1 MNMDFSQEI
10 IEQIRELHESAKIE
24 AQQLKK
30 TAEEAAATERL
41 WARCRE
47 YVTKGWTLHFMALT
61 EEESGRLKQMRSE
74 ANPIVPQFE
83 AAYRAAKDDSDKVF
97 RRYPAALEQASTASG
112 LAPDAN
118 SRHPKY
124 TFESGFFRL
133 EIDEKKRLA
142 RLSDYEGRL
151 AELPADVEAV
161 VEALKREH
169 KRVFGRKYNGAKFLQ
184 SLRNQYKA
192 VIKKEKMADGSPVPI
207 RHITRRLGKNVK
219 GFRTDE
225 FLLDLSRLTEKGP
238 YEVDGRRL
246 DLQQTKDTNQGM
258 LLHGASSRGYIGFV
272 VFKEV

>member
-1 MNMDFSQEI
+1 MDFSQDF
-10 IEQIRELHESAKIE
+10 IEQVRDLHESAKIE
-24 AQQLKK
+24 AQELRYA
-30 TAEEAAATERL
+30 AEEAAATERL
-41 WARCRE
+41 WARCRD
-47 YVTKGWTLHFMALT
+47 YVTRGWTLHFMALI
-61 EEESGRLKQMRSE
+61 EEESVRFKQMRLE
-74 ANPIVPQFE
+74 DNPLVPRFE
-83 AAYRAAKDDSDKVF
+83 AAYHAAKDDSSKIF
-97 RRYPAALEQASTASG
+97 RRYPAALEQASTAAG
-112 LAPDAN
+112 LTPDAN

-133 EIDEKKRLA
+133 EIDEKKRMA
-142 RLSDYEGRL
+142 TLSDYEGRL

-169 KRVFGRKYNGAKFLQ
+169 KRVFGRRYNGAKFLQ

-238 YEVDGRRL
+238 YKVDGRKL
-246 DLQQTKDTNQGM
+246 DLQQTRDTNQGM
-258 LLHGASSRGYIGFV
+258 LLHGVSSRGYVGYV
-272 VFKEV
+272 TFKEV